1 MGRPVRRRGARDRR
15 EEEGGG
21 KGIEG
26 EAEKLAWTLN
36 KPGGSVKWDALTE
49 EERRILIPAWDDF
62 QLCMATHTSYEAL
75 KRMPADTLRLWKR
88 FAAGENRARRE
99 TAEAARSRS
108 QTRIV

>member
-1 MGRPVRRRGARDRR
+1 MRRRGAPDGR
-15 EEEGGG
+15 EEEGRG

-49 EERRILIPAWDDF
+49 EEKRVLIPAWADF
-62 QLCMATHTSYEAL
+62 QICMATHTSYEAL
-75 KRMPADTLRLWKR
+75 KRMPADVLRLWKQ
-88 FAAGENRARRE
+88 FAAGENRAQRE

-108 QTRIV
+108 QTRIM